1 MATFNPFRT
10 VQSVRRFQTIGAV
23 LIKHGFGFIFEN
35 FGPEAKALR
44 RLLRTPLRK
53 PFNSDEINISRQEF
67 TEEELATH
75 FRLALEELG
84 PTFIKLGQLLST
96 RPDLLPPI
104 YIKEL
109 GHLLTNVP
117 PEPWENVEKSLKNF
131 YQEDYDT
138 IFSEVDSVAIGAASL
153 AQVHKAKLQTGE
165 DVVIKVLRSNTHEV
179 IKQDLEILYSLARI
193 FDNTSIGKVYG
204 FVEFAD
210 EFAYTLKNELDY
222 FREAMNAER
231 FRENFKDHKFV
242 HIPKVYQEIS
252 GKEILVMEYLEGI
265 RIDDLEALDA
275 AGYDRKK
282 IATYCANVIV
292 KEILED
298 GFFHADPHPGNLVI
312 LDEGRLGVMDF
323 GMVGFLKENERFN
336 LVHLYVAAIEQDV
349 DALIDELINM
359 GAIDLQVD
367 QRNLTRDINRVL
379 NRYYGLP
386 LEALNASDIMEDIIP
401 ILYEHHIKVPSNLW
415 FLIKALTIMEG
426 VGLTLDP
433 TFDIFQFSKPY
444 VQKLTW
450 KMLFTN
456 KNVVQQFIRKRS
468 DWGNLLDEFPRTS
481 NHILTQIERGEFF
494 RFSINDI
501 DSILKSTDRMVTRIS
516 LSLIVA
522 SLVLGIAFL
531 IPQFTSGS
539 FGQII
544 LIIAFVFVAVI
555 GLWFLFTM
563 IRTKKR

>member
-35 FGPEAKALR
+35 YGPEAKALR

-53 PFNSDEINISRQEF
+53 PFDTNQIDVSRQEF
-67 TEEELATH
+67 TEEELAIH
-75 FRLALEELG
+75 FRLALQELG

-104 YIKEL
+104 YINEL
-109 GHLLTNVP
+109 GHLLNNVP
-117 PEPWENVEKSLKNF
+117 PEPWENVEESLQRF
-131 YQEDYDT
+131 YQDEYKT
-138 IFSEVDSVAIGAASL
+138 LFKEINPVPIGAASL
-153 AQVHKAKLQTGE
+153 AQVHKAILYTGE
-165 DVVIKVLRSNTHEV
+165 EVVIKVLRSNTHQV
-179 IKQDLEILYSLARI
+179 IDQDLEILYSLARI
-193 FDNTSIGKVYG
+193 FDNTSIGQIYG

-210 EFAYTLKNELDY
+210 EFAYTLKNELDF
-222 FREAMNAER
+222 FREALNAER
-231 FRENFKDHKFV
+231 FRENFKELDFI
-242 HIPKVYQEIS
+242 HIPKVYPDIS
-252 GKEILVMEYLEGI
+252 GKEILVMEYLEGL
-265 RIDDLEALDA
+265 RIDDLNSLDA
-275 AGYDRKK
+275 AGYDRKEL
-282 IATYCANVIV
+282 ATHCANVIV

-312 LDEGRLGVMDF
+312 LDGGRLGVMDF

-359 GAIDLQVD
+359 GAIDIKVD

-386 LEALNASDIMEDIIP
+386 LEAINAGDILEDITP

-433 TFDIFQFSKPY
+433 TFDIFKFSKPY

-468 DWGNLLDEFPRTS
+468 DWGNLLDELPRTS

-494 RFSINDI
+494 RFTINDI
-501 DSILKSTDRMVTRIS
+501 NRILKSTDRMVTRIS

-544 LIIAFVFVAVI
+544 LIVAFVFVAVI

-563 IRTKKR
+563 VRTKK